1 MDCLSSGNEE
11 NLKRY
16 NVHATSNLIYEP
28 MSACGVREE
37 VTLVFDSPIR
47 HGNPP
52 LGTKMGER
60 REGREG
66 KTPIF
71 VTPPARRPLR
81 KKRSGEPKMT
91 MARHQTCS
99 TVFLADNNT

>member
-1 MDCLSSGNEE
+1 MF
-11 NLKRY
+11 
-16 NVHATSNLIYEP
+16 YEP

-60 REGREG
+60 REGE
-66 KTPIF
+66 TPIF
-71 VTPPARRPLR
+71 LTPPPAAIAQETIR
-81 KKRSGEPKMT
+81 GTE
-91 MARHQTCS
+91 
-99 TVFLADNNT
+99 DD